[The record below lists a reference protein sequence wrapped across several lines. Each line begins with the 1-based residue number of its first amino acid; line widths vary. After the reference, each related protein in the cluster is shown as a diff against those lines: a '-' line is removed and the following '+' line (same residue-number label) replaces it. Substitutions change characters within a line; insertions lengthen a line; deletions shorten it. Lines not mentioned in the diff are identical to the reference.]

1 MSASFS
7 VIADFRLTIADG
19 KIENPH
25 PKICLVLRR
34 LHRPGRRPNRQLH
47 I

>member
-25 PKICLVLRR
+25 PKIDERQSAIF
-34 LHRPGRRPNRQLH
+34 HRRPLNPES
-47 I
+47 